1 MGSYR
6 NHRLSILVEDLKT
19 IQKDVSDINETLN
32 EKISN
37 LNTAFQVFKANIEKD
52 LEGLDH
58 VVGHPQNLVVLGKRA
73 EEYGIT
79 KPLRNQPVPK
89 SLRGGRCYDR
99 GHLES
104 IKNNLGG
111 GSK

>member
-1 MGSYR
+1 LGSYR

-19 IQKDVSDINETLN
+19 IQKDVSDKNETLN

-52 LEGLDH
+52 LE
-58 VVGHPQNLVVLGKRA
+58 
-73 EEYGIT
+73 
-79 KPLRNQPVPK
+79 
-89 SLRGGRCYDR
+89 
-99 GHLES
+99 S
-104 IKNNLGG
+104 IKNNLGV